1 MARFFLILLIIF
13 GFASAYAQTIEWTT
27 IDDIQSHGNQ
37 IIRNSHQEIIQS
49 RWYTDNSSFASYSQ
63 DGTVIRQYDL
73 CDTLSNS
80 CLSNSKIL
88 YAISKD
94 SILYLNRDGKIY
106 LSNEKE
112 GRVEFINQIV
122 TDTILL
128 NDRFRLGENPFQRDN
143 EIWLLSTTFP
153 DGIKTS
159 IRTIINLETFEFTN
173 SILSHPLRN
182 IRYNHNNKLTTL
194 IYDSSRDPIND
205 KVVVLDSALNEILTI
220 SPSIRSE
227 VILNA
232 IVTDNNH
239 IITVGTRD
247 RPNSTFGSCKAYNLQ
262 GDLLW
267 EFQYRSEYDD
277 FDFSFRHVEQKNN
290 TLIIGGSES
299 GCLIADIHIIS
310 LDENSGDQLWKVVEV
325 LSGGGNATSQI
336 LIDDNDNLLVSGTT
350 AVTDYGGPE
359 RAFIMKI
366 SNNST
371 SVSDTDNQSQ
381 DISIYPNPVSHNLY
395 IDGINP
401 ADKIDIINSAGIVI
415 QRVAGTKSLDI
426 SQLESGNYF
435 LKAYTQNKIITKK
448 FVVE

>member
-1 MARFFLILLIIF
+1 M
-13 GFASAYAQTIEWTT
+13 
-27 IDDIQSHGNQ
+27 
-37 IIRNSHQEIIQS
+37 
-49 RWYTDNSSFASYSQ
+49 
-63 DGTVIRQYDL
+63 
-73 CDTLSNS
+73 
-80 CLSNSKIL
+80 
-88 YAISKD
+88 
-94 SILYLNRDGKIY
+94 
-106 LSNEKE
+106 
-112 GRVEFINQIV
+112 
-122 TDTILL
+122 
-128 NDRFRLGENPFQRDN
+128 
-143 EIWLLSTTFP
+143 
-153 DGIKTS
+153 
-159 IRTIINLETFEFTN
+159 
-173 SILSHPLRN
+173 
-182 IRYNHNNKLTTL
+182 
-194 IYDSSRDPIND
+194 
-205 KVVVLDSALNEILTI
+205 
-220 SPSIRSE
+220 
-227 VILNA
+227 ILNA

-267 EFQYRSEYDD
+267 EFQYRSEFDD
-277 FDFSFRHVEQKNN
+277 VDFSFRHVEQKNN

-299 GCLIADIHIIS
+299 AFLISDIHIIS